1 MNFLI
6 NRFHG
11 GSRVYNHSICN
22 FYKNHWQLCIRIH
35 IITAAYNG
43 YVAIGGS
50 CFILGG
56 VSVFSLIRFPRLHR
70 YLSPLVIRF
79 FCVAVL
85 CIPGRC
91 ISSPCIPGLCIPV
104 FYIYLFRCGLCM
116 CFNTSRF
123 TAILSNI
130 RTCIR
135 ILRQTCPWYHPAHNH
150 NRISKIII
158 ILTVIA
164 ISIAGRCRYGSPGI
178 IRAATIC

>member
-1 MNFLI
+1 MDFLI

-22 FYKNHWQLCIRIH
+22 FYKNHWQLCIH

-79 FCVAVL
+79 FCVTVL
-85 CIPGRC
+85 
-91 ISSPCIPGLCIPV
+91 CIPGLCIPV
-104 FYIYLFRCGLCM
+104 FYIYLFRCGLCI

-123 TAILSNI
+123 TVILSNI
-130 RTCIR
+130 RTCIC
-135 ILRQTCPWYHPAHNH
+135 ILRQTCPWYHLAHNH

-158 ILTVIA
+158 IRTVIA
-164 ISIAGRCRYGSPGI
+164 ISITGRCRYGSPGI